1 MHFLPDVY
9 VPCDVCK
16 GQRYNRETL
25 EIRYRGKNIHEVLE
39 LTVEEAL
46 RFFQNVPAAAGKL
59 QTLADVGLSYVRLGQ
74 NATTL
79 SGGEAQRVK
88 LSRELAKR
96 ATGRTLYILDEPTT
110 GLHFHDVEQLLH
122 VLHRL
127 RDEGNTIVVIE
138 HNLDVI
144 KTADW
149 VIDLGPEGGEGGGEI
164 IATGTPEAIAANE
177 RSYTGAYLR
186 PLLARDDRR
195 RAAAGA

>member
-1 MHFLPDVY
+1 
-9 VPCDVCK
+9 
-16 GQRYNRETL
+16 
-25 EIRYRGKNIHEVLE
+25 
-39 LTVEEAL
+39 
-46 RFFQNVPAAAGKL
+46 
-59 QTLADVGLSYVRLGQ
+59 
-74 NATTL
+74 L

-88 LSRELAKR
+88 LARELAKR

-110 GLHFHDVEQLLH
+110 GLHFHDVEQLLR

-164 IATGTPEAIAANE
+164 VATGTPEEIAATPG
-177 RSYTGAYLR
+177 SWTGRFLA
-186 PLLARDDRR
+186 PLLGRRDL
-195 RAAAGA
+195 RAVSG